1 MERDAPLFRQCRFYL
16 GAILISGIV
25 LGFPA
30 VGVGQSTSDVSDEAE
45 AHYRRGTQLYEE
57 GDYESA
63 AEELRKAYSLAPAP
77 MLLYNVSIAE
87 WRAGALHS
95 ALTAAYRARA
105 EGMPERMKPTIDA
118 RIRAFERLIAA
129 RDAATGLARR
139 VQAEPTQ
146 SAEATERRSQTENRR
161 PNLGTSGWI
170 GVSLAAVGLT
180 SLTGAYSVDRRLAS
194 DAEEFERAANRG
206 DAAAYGH
213 HLRNLRRKQ
222 RFGQILLGI
231 GAVATATSAGFL
243 IAEFS
248 PNSRESERSRSEN
261 RLEFNLRIAPG
272 QLFEIRF

>member
-1 MERDAPLFRQCRFYL
+1 MERDAPPSCLCPIYL
-16 GAILISGIV
+16 CAILVSGSV
-25 LGFPA
+25 LGIPA
-30 VGVGQSTSDVSDEAE
+30 AGVGQSTPDVSDEAE

-57 GDYESA
+57 GNYESA

-139 VQAEPTQ
+139 VNAEPTQ
-146 SAEATERRSQTENRR
+146 SAGETNRQPPPESRRRR
-161 PNLGTSGWI
+161 LGTSGWI

-180 SLTGAYSVDRRLAS
+180 SLTGAYSVDRQLAS
-194 DAEEFERAANRG
+194 DAEEFERAASRG

-213 HLRNLRRKQ
+213 HLRNLRRRQ

-248 PNSRESERSRSEN
+248 PNSRESERPGNEN
-261 RLEFNLRIAPG
+261 RLEFNLRLAPG
-272 QLFEIRF
+272 QIFEIRF